1 MSVETLGTGTTTE
14 LSEAGFARYAAED
27 FLMRVDGFDTDR
39 LLKEL
44 QGQFVGM
51 PSDPY
56 GPNTNRYRRY
66 GRAVYVP
73 WSGNLTWL
81 PTVEDAEL
89 GPATEYFQG
98 DFNPEFPGAR
108 RRFPAIPEKARNNEL
123 LRQIVLFDAEQA
135 LWLDEL
141 RHGPVHIGVHF
152 LTLRVDGEGE
162 RAVPSPDFLHQDGER
177 FTFAH
182 LINRDNVV
190 GGTNVIAPPRCAGM
204 KPEEISADLR
214 QAEFTLENPL
224 DSYAV
229 YDEKVSH
236 YVSPVCRGSA
246 PRPGERSILL
256 IDFTPYI
263 PHI

>member
-1 MSVETLGTGTTTE
+1 MSVETLSPVEATE
-14 LSEAGFARYAAED
+14 LSEAGFARYGAED
-27 FLMRVDGFDTDR
+27 FRKRVAEYDADR
-39 LLKEL
+39 LLEEL

-56 GPNTNRYRRY
+56 APNANRYRRY

-81 PTVEDAEL
+81 PPVQDAEL
-89 GPATEYFQG
+89 GEATEYFQG
-98 DFNPEFPGAR
+98 DFNPEFRGAR
-108 RRFPAIPEKARNNEL
+108 RRFPAVPAEARANEL
-123 LRQIVLFDAEQA
+123 LRQIILFDAEQA

-141 RHGPVHIGVHF
+141 RDGPVHIGIHF
-152 LTLRVDGEGE
+152 LTLRVEEAGE

-190 GGTNVIAPPRCAGM
+190 GGVNVIAPPRCAGM
-204 KPEEISADLR
+204 KPEEISPDLR
-214 QAEFTLENPL
+214 QAEFTLESPL

-236 YVSPVCRGSA
+236 YVSPVCRGDE
-246 PRPGERSILL
+246 PRPGERAILL